1 MNILWQCADVVISHC
16 QRMLLF
22 YKVMA
27 TVDWKKL
34 EGRIFRFDVNTS
46 TEEALK
52 ATNPAIIHF
61 TTEGDIVMNGEKFCS
76 PKKKELKVVK
86 LCTSYENAK
95 YDAVLTQLN
104 GNELQYLNYPETATE
119 GVSYKSYIIVASL
132 INGKPFYWFS
142 DAYNLGG
149 PGIRIASEKI
159 IGVDEKT
166 FNAGFDSLAN
176 DIVFA
181 FDYDLIEIKSL
192 VGPNS
197 SDYGDLT
204 PIAFFYIGTLA
215 LKSVLNEETGG
226 VAFGAA
232 MYEDLKSVY
241 SNASLLPLVT
251 GRISTTASKVANGL
265 VRIGKGLT
273 THSDYSDTGDY
284 IDDESVGLLELLPAK
299 ADTLGGVKKANL
311 NLQSEY
317 EFLKAVPSVTTL
329 DEAKFAIN
337 HLRIICKTL
346 VDKLEEAGT
355 LNH

>member
-1 MNILWQCADVVISHC
+1 
-16 QRMLLF
+16 MLLF

-46 TEEALK
+46 TADALK

-76 PKKKELKVVK
+76 PKKKDLKVVK
-86 LCTSYENAK
+86 LYTSYEYAK
-95 YDAVLTQLN
+95 YDAVLSQIN
-104 GNELQYLNYPETATE
+104 GEELQYLDYPKEATE
-119 GVSYKSYIIVASL
+119 ESNYKSYMIVASL
-132 INGKPFYWFS
+132 IDGKPFYWFGN
-142 DAYNLGG
+142 AYNYGG
-149 PGIRIASEKI
+149 ILERIASEKI

-166 FNAGFDSLAN
+166 FNAGFDSLTN
-176 DIVFA
+176 DVVFS
-181 FDYDLIEIKSL
+181 FDYDSIEFKSRTD
-192 VGPNS
+192 GS
-197 SDYGDLT
+197 GSDYGDLSVVALIYFT
-204 PIAFFYIGTLA
+204 SLYIKTVADNEAGGINFELRPHSDLNGVYSDISLLQLA
-215 LKSVLNEETGG
+215 TGG
-226 VAFGAA
+226 
-232 MYEDLKSVY
+232 LI
-241 SNASLLPLVT
+241 P
-251 GRISTTASKVANGL
+251 TASKEATGV
-265 VRIGKGLT
+265 VKIGKGLT
-273 THSDYSDTGDY
+273 THSDTSDGGDY

>member
-1 MNILWQCADVVISHC
+1 
-16 QRMLLF
+16 
-22 YKVMA
+22 MA
-27 TVDWKKL
+27 TVDWEKL

-46 TEEALK
+46 TADALK

-61 TTEGDIVMNGEKFCS
+61 TTEGDIVMNGEKFCN
-76 PKKKELKVVK
+76 PKKKDLKVVK
-86 LCTSYENAK
+86 LYTSYEYAK
-95 YDAVLTQLN
+95 YDAVVNNL
-104 GNELQYLNYPETATE
+104 GSSDELQYLDYPETADEDTTL
-119 GVSYKSYIIVASL
+119 KSYMIVASL
-132 INGKPFYWFS
+132 INGKPFYWFT
-142 DAYNLGG
+142 DAYDVGG
-149 PGIRIASEKI
+149 PGKRIASERI

-176 DIVFA
+176 DIVFV
-181 FDYDLIEIKSL
+181 FDYDTIGMKHITYGTGASYGKLSAIALLNMGALAI
-192 VGPNS
+192 NS
-197 SDYGDLT
+197 V
-204 PIAFFYIGTLA
+204 FY
-215 LKSVLNEETGG
+215 EEVGG
-226 VAFGAA
+226 VAFGAVT
-232 MYEDLKSVY
+232 YEELKNVY
-241 SNASLLPLVT
+241 SSVSLLPLVT
-251 GRISTTASKVANGL
+251 GRINTTASKSETGL

-273 THSDYSDTGDY
+273 THSSQEVEGDY

>member
-1 MNILWQCADVVISHC
+1 
-16 QRMLLF
+16 
-22 YKVMA
+22 MA

-46 TEEALK
+46 TEDALK

-76 PKKKELKVVK
+76 PKKKDLKVVK
-86 LCTSYENAK
+86 LYTSYEYAK

-104 GNELQYLNYPETATE
+104 GKELQYLNYPEEATE
-119 GVSYKSYIIVASL
+119 ESNYKSYMIVASL
-132 INGKPFYWFS
+132 IDGKPFYWFGN
-142 DAYNLGG
+142 AYNYGG
-149 PGIRIASEKI
+149 ILERIASEKI

-166 FNAGFDSLAN
+166 FNAGFDSLTN
-176 DIVFA
+176 DVVFS
-181 FDYDLIEIKSL
+181 FDYDSIELQSRTD
-192 VGPNS
+192 GS
-197 SDYGDLT
+197 GSDYGDLSVVALIYLT
-204 PIAFFYIGTLA
+204 SLYIKTVADNEAGGINFELHPHSDLNGVYSDISLLQLA
-215 LKSVLNEETGG
+215 TGG
-226 VAFGAA
+226 LT
-232 MYEDLKSVY
+232 Y
-241 SNASLLPLVT
+241 
-251 GRISTTASKVANGL
+251 TASKEATGV
-265 VRIGKGLT
+265 VKIGKGLT
-273 THSDYSDTGDY
+273 THSDTSDGGDY

-299 ADTLGGVKKANL
+299 TDTLGGVKKANL

-355 LNH
+355 LNK

>member
-1 MNILWQCADVVISHC
+1 MV
-16 QRMLLF
+16 LF

-52 ATNPAIIHF
+52 ATTPAIIHF

-76 PKKKELKVVK
+76 QKKKDLRVVR

-95 YDAVLTQLN
+95 YDALLN
-104 GNELQYLNYPETATE
+104 SINGGELQYLKYPEEAE
-119 GVSYKSYIIVASL
+119 ENAFNRSYIIVASL

-142 DAYNLGG
+142 DPFNEGG
-149 PGIRIASEKI
+149 PIARYASENI

-166 FNAGFDSLAN
+166 FNAGFDSLSN
-176 DIVFA
+176 DVVFA
-181 FDYDLIEIKSL
+181 FDLDTIELKHSTND
-192 VGPNS
+192 GGA
-197 SDYGDLT
+197 DYGELS
-204 PIAFFYIGTLA
+204 ILAYFYLSALA
-215 LKSVLNEETGG
+215 LKSELDEETGG
-226 VAFGAA
+226 VVFTITP
-232 MYEDLKSVY
+232 YEELKNVY
-241 SNASLLPLVT
+241 SSTSLLPLVT
-251 GRISTTASKVANGL
+251 GRPNATASKEVTGL
-265 VRIGKGLT
+265 VKIGKGLT
-273 THSDYSDTGDY
+273 THSNKADGGDY

-346 VDKLEEAGT
+346 IDKLEEAGT

>member
-1 MNILWQCADVVISHC
+1 
-16 QRMLLF
+16 MLLF
-22 YKVMA
+22 YNGMA
-27 TVDWKKL
+27 TEDWKKL

-52 ATNPAIIHF
+52 ASNPAIIHF

-119 GVSYKSYIIVASL
+119 EVSYKSYIIVASL

-176 DIVFA
+176 DIVFV
-181 FDYDLIEIKSL
+181 FDYDTIELKSFTY
-192 VGPNS
+192 GNG
-197 SDYGDLT
+197 SDTGDLNCVGMSYMVSASFIT
-204 PIAFFYIGTLA
+204 VANNEAGGINFDVA
-215 LKSVLNEETGG
+215 LYN
-226 VAFGAA
+226 
-232 MYEDLKSVY
+232 DLKRVY
-241 SNASLLPLVT
+241 SDISLLPLVT
-251 GRISTTASKVANGL
+251 GGLTYTASKEAAGL
-265 VRIGKGLT
+265 VKIGKGLT
-273 THSDYSDTGDY
+273 THSEKTDTGDY
-284 IDDESVGLLELLPAK
+284 VNDEKVGLLELLPAK
-299 ADTLGGVKKANL
+299 TDTLGGVKKANL
-311 NLQSEY
+311 NLQTEY

-346 VDKLEEAGT
+346 IDKLEEAGT
-355 LNH
+355 LNK

>member
-1 MNILWQCADVVISHC
+1 
-16 QRMLLF
+16 
-22 YKVMA
+22 MA

-76 PKKKELKVVK
+76 PKKKDLKVVK

-95 YDAVLTQLN
+95 YDAVLNSMN
-104 GNELQYLNYPETATE
+104 GGELQYLKYPETAE
-119 GVSYKSYIIVASL
+119 DSFCRSYIIVASL

-142 DAYNLGG
+142 NPFNIGG
-149 PGIRIASEKI
+149 PIARYASENI

-166 FNAGFDSLAN
+166 FNAGFDSLSN
-176 DIVFA
+176 DVVFA
-181 FDYDLIEIKSL
+181 FDLDTIELKHTTNNTGAGIGELSIL
-192 VGPNS
+192 A
-197 SDYGDLT
+197 Y
-204 PIAFFYIGTLA
+204 FYLSALA
-215 LKSVLNEETGG
+215 LKSELDEETGG
-226 VAFGAA
+226 VVFTIIP
-232 MYEDLKSVY
+232 YEELKNVY
-241 SNASLLPLVT
+241 SSTSLLPLVT
-251 GRISTTASKVANGL
+251 GRLNTTASKSATGL

-273 THSDYSDTGDY
+273 THSDNSDTGDY

-317 EFLKAVPSVTTL
+317 EFLKAVPNVTTL

-355 LNH
+355 LNK

>member
-1 MNILWQCADVVISHC
+1 
-16 QRMLLF
+16 
-22 YKVMA
+22 MA
-27 TVDWKKL
+27 TEDWKKL

-61 TTEGDIVMNGEKFCS
+61 TKEGDIVMNGEKFCS
-76 PKKKELKVVK
+76 PKKKDLRVVK
-86 LCTSYENAK
+86 LCTSYEYVK
-95 YDAVLTQLN
+95 YDAVLNIMN
-104 GNELQYLNYPETATE
+104 GDELQYLKYPETATE
-119 GVSYKSYIIVASL
+119 GVFYRSYMIVASL

-142 DAYNLGG
+142 DAYSLGG

-176 DIVFA
+176 DIVFV
-181 FDYDLIEIKSL
+181 FDYDAIEIKSFTYGGASDFGIL
-192 VGPNS
+192 NPIFFLNPS
-197 SDYGDLT
+197 ST
-204 PIAFFYIGTLA
+204 C
-215 LKSVLNEETGG
+215 LKSVLDKETGG
-226 VAFGAA
+226 VAFESAL
-232 MYEDLKSVY
+232 YEDLKNVY

-251 GRISTTASKVANGL
+251 GRLNSTASKSATGL

-273 THSDYSDTGDY
+273 THSNKIDGGDY
-284 IDDESVGLLELLPAK
+284 INDESVGLLELLPAK

-311 NLQSEY
+311 DLQSEY

-346 VDKLEEAGT
+346 VDKLEEAGM
-355 LNH
+355 LNK

>member
-1 MNILWQCADVVISHC
+1 
-16 QRMLLF
+16 MLLF
-22 YKVMA
+22 YSVMA

-34 EGRIFRFDVNTS
+34 EDRIFRFDVNTS
-46 TEEALK
+46 TAEALK

-95 YDAVLTQLN
+95 YDAVLNSLN
-104 GNELQYLNYPETATE
+104 GGELQYLKYPETAEE
-119 GVSYKSYIIVASL
+119 GASYRSYMIVASL

-142 DAYNLGG
+142 DPFNAGG
-149 PGIRIASEKI
+149 PIARFASENI

-166 FNAGFDSLAN
+166 FNAGFDSLSN
-176 DIVFA
+176 DVAFA
-181 FDYDLIEIKSL
+181 FDWDLIDLKHSTDES
-192 VGPNS
+192 GA
-197 SDYGDLT
+197 DYGELS
-204 PIAFFYIGTLA
+204 ILVYFCLSSLA
-215 LKSVLNEETGG
+215 LKSGLDEETGD
-226 VAFGAA
+226 VVFTIIPP
-232 MYEDLKSVY
+232 EELKNVY
-241 SNASLLPLVT
+241 SSTSLLPLVT
-251 GRISTTASKVANGL
+251 GRLNTTASKEATGL
-265 VRIGKGLT
+265 VKIGKGLT
-273 THSDYSDTGDY
+273 SHSDKSDKGDY

-355 LNH
+355 LNK

>member
-1 MNILWQCADVVISHC
+1 
-16 QRMLLF
+16 MLLF

-46 TEEALK
+46 TADALK

-76 PKKKELKVVK
+76 PKKKDLKVVK
-86 LCTSYENAK
+86 LYTSYEYAK

-119 GVSYKSYIIVASL
+119 ENFYKSYIIVASL

-142 DAYNLGG
+142 DVYDVGGLGK
-149 PGIRIASEKI
+149 RIASEKI

-176 DIVFA
+176 DIVFV
-181 FDYDLIEIKSL
+181 FDYDSIEMKHFTGGGGSDLWWDLI
-192 VGPNS
+192 
-197 SDYGDLT
+197 
-204 PIAFFYIGTLA
+204 PILFFFNGAMA
-215 LKSVLNEETGG
+215 LKSVLYEETGG
-226 VAFGAA
+226 IVFDVAT
-232 MYEDLKSVY
+232 YEELEKVY
-241 SNASLLPLVT
+241 SSASLLPIVT
-251 GRISTTASKVANGL
+251 GRINTTASQEAAGL
-265 VRIGKGLT
+265 VKIGKGLT
-273 THSDYSDTGDY
+273 THCDNSDKGDY

>member
-1 MNILWQCADVVISHC
+1 
-16 QRMLLF
+16 MLLF

-86 LCTSYENAK
+86 LYTSYEYAK
-95 YDAVLTQLN
+95 YDVVLN
-104 GNELQYLNYPETATE
+104 NFGGSGELQYLDYPQDAVSEDTASGSNY
-119 GVSYKSYIIVASL
+119 VLVASL
-132 INGKPFYWFS
+132 IDGKPFYWFS
-142 DAYNLGG
+142 LPYSIGL
-149 PGIRIASEKI
+149 RVASERI

-166 FNAGFDSLAN
+166 FNAGFDSLSN
-176 DIVFA
+176 DIA
-181 FDYDLIEIKSL
+181 FVYDYEEIELKHFSYGGSTDTGELSDISLVKAAGVCYNTVVDEATGGSQFSVSFYKDLIE
-192 VGPNS
+192 
-197 SDYGDLT
+197 T
-204 PIAFFYIGTLA
+204 
-215 LKSVLNEETGG
+215 
-226 VAFGAA
+226 
-232 MYEDLKSVY
+232 Y
-241 SNASLLPLVT
+241 SASSLLPLISGKIT
-251 GRISTTASKVANGL
+251 GTASNYFDGY

-273 THSDYSDTGDY
+273 THCDKSDKGDY
-284 IDDESVGLLELLPAK
+284 IDDETVGLLELLPAK

-317 EFLKAVPSVTTL
+317 EFLKAVPNVTTL

>member
-1 MNILWQCADVVISHC
+1 
-16 QRMLLF
+16 MLLF

-27 TVDWKKL
+27 TVDRKKL

-46 TEEALK
+46 TEDALK

-76 PKKKELKVVK
+76 PKKKDLKVVK
-86 LCTSYENAK
+86 LFTSYEYAK
-95 YDAVLTQLN
+95 YDVILN
-104 GNELQYLNYPETATE
+104 NVDGSGELQYLDYPQDAVSEDTAIGRNY
-119 GVSYKSYIIVASL
+119 VLVASL
-132 INGKPFYWFS
+132 IDGKPFYWFS
-142 DAYNLGG
+142 LSYSIGS
-149 PGIRIASEKI
+149 RVASERI

-166 FNAGFDSLAN
+166 FNAGFDSLSN
-176 DIVFA
+176 DIAFV
-181 FDYDLIEIKSL
+181 FDYDDIEFKSFTY
-192 VGPNS
+192 GS
-197 SDYGDLT
+197 SSNLG
-204 PIAFFYIGTLA
+204 A
-215 LKSVLNEETGG
+215 LNDAYFAKFGAICFNTVLDEATGG
-226 VAFGAA
+226 ILFDVSS
-232 MYEDLKSVY
+232 YDVLKETY
-241 SNASLLPLVT
+241 SASSLLPLVSGKGT
-251 GRISTTASKVANGL
+251 CTASKYADGL

-273 THSDYSDTGDY
+273 THSNKIDGGDY

-355 LNH
+355 LNK

>member
-1 MNILWQCADVVISHC
+1 
-16 QRMLLF
+16 MLLF

-76 PKKKELKVVK
+76 PKKKDLKVVK
-86 LCTSYENAK
+86 LYTSYKYAK
-95 YDAVLTQLN
+95 YDAVLSQIN
-104 GNELQYLNYPETATE
+104 GKELQYLDYPKEATE
-119 GVSYKSYIIVASL
+119 ESNYKSYMIVASL
-132 INGKPFYWFS
+132 IDGKPFYWFGN
-142 DAYNLGG
+142 AYNYGG
-149 PGIRIASEKI
+149 ILERIASESI

-181 FDYDLIEIKSL
+181 FDYDSIEVKSFTD
-192 VGPNS
+192 GS
-197 SDYGDLT
+197 GSDGGDLT
-204 PIAFFYIGTLA
+204 AVSMFNMAQLCFKTVA
-215 LKSVLNEETGG
+215 DNEAGG
-226 VAFGAA
+226 INFEAYPGS
-232 MYEDLKSVY
+232 ELKSVY
-241 SNASLLPLVT
+241 SDISLLQLVT
-251 GRISTTASKVANGL
+251 GSPTYTASKETTGV
-265 VRIGKGLT
+265 VKIGKGLT
-273 THSDYSDTGDY
+273 THSDNSDNGDY
-284 IDDESVGLLELLPAK
+284 IDDESAGLLELLPAK

-355 LNH
+355 LNK

>member
-1 MNILWQCADVVISHC
+1 
-16 QRMLLF
+16 
-22 YKVMA
+22 MA
-27 TVDWKKL
+27 TEDWKKL

-61 TTEGDIVMNGEKFCS
+61 TKEGDIVMNGEKFCS
-76 PKKKELKVVK
+76 PKKKDLRVVK
-86 LCTSYENAK
+86 LCTSYEYVK
-95 YDAVLTQLN
+95 YDAVLNIMN
-104 GNELQYLNYPETATE
+104 GDELQYLKYPETATE
-119 GVSYKSYIIVASL
+119 GVSYRSYMIVASL

-176 DIVFA
+176 DIVFV
-181 FDYDLIEIKSL
+181 FDYDTIEMKSFTYGGASDL
-192 VGPNS
+192 GILNPIFFLNLS
-197 SDYGDLT
+197 S
-204 PIAFFYIGTLA
+204 AC
-215 LKSVLNEETGG
+215 LKSVLDKETGG
-226 VAFGAA
+226 VAFESAL
-232 MYEDLKSVY
+232 YEDLKNVY

-251 GRISTTASKVANGL
+251 GRLNSTASKSAAGL

-273 THSDYSDTGDY
+273 THSNNTDGGDY

-355 LNH
+355 LNK